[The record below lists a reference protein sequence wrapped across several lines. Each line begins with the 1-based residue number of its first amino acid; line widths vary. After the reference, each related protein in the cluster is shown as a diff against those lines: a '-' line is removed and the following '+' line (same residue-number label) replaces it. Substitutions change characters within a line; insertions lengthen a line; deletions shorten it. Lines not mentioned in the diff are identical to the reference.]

1 MTGTITVAAAI
12 FVGTDIDDLLF
23 LSVLFMQARNKKE
36 KTAIIAGQALGLA
49 VLFALSAIAGTEL
62 ASVLEY
68 RTRYLGLIPILLA
81 VFMLVKEKDDREEKP
96 EAGTG
101 WLQVTAISISAGG
114 DNVGVWTPVFATME
128 RKEIL
133 ATAAVFAAMLA
144 LWCLTASKLSETAI
158 AQKLSTKAGR
168 FLVPAIFIA
177 VGLAV
182 LLRL

>member
-1 MTGTITVAAAI
+1 MTGTIAAAVAI
-12 FVGTDIDDLLF
+12 FIGTNIDDLLF
-23 LSVLFMQARNKKE
+23 LSVLFMKAHCSRE
-36 KTAIIAGQALGLA
+36 KAAIVAGQALGLA
-49 VLFALSAIAGTEL
+49 VLFALSALAGTEL
-62 ASVLEY
+62 ASVLED

-81 VFMLVKEKDDREEKP
+81 VFMLAKGKDGREEKP

-101 WLQVTAISISAGG
+101 LLQVTAISISAGG
-114 DNVGVWTPVFATME
+114 DNVGVWTPVFATMG

-133 ATAAVFAAMLA
+133 ATAAVFAVMLA
-144 LWCLTASKLSETAI
+144 LWCIASSKLSKTAI

-168 FLVPAIFIA
+168 FLVPAVFIA